1 MYAPRQYA
9 QHLRRLSQSPNSCRR
24 RSQNTVLPPERI
36 FPDVCS
42 GKPLVTEM
50 FLHGYPVT
58 TVLQTEY
65 ACINSVLQ
73 CSSIVCYNLLH
84 GFDQSIALSP

>member
-24 RSQNTVLPPERI
+24 RSQNIVLLTERI
-36 FPDVCS
+36 FPDNT

-73 CSSIVCYNLLH
+73 CSSIVCYKLLH
-84 GFDQSIALSP
+84 GFDQSIALSL